1 MIGLARLYCYK
12 KELFFLVDVETKQ
25 ARKKYKELTKEG
37 WVVAHT
43 DLV

>member
-1 MIGLARLYCYK
+1 VIGIARLYCYK

-25 ARKKYKELTKEG
+25 ARKKYKELTQEG